1 VGTITSDWD
10 PQRMHPVL
18 GYARPHWGTDIGGL
32 PIGTEL
38 VAVAAGT
45 VSYADCDSEGLCQV
59 DYDTDDGWRIRYLH
73 IVSGSWTVAKGD
85 RVEAGQVIAQLGNTG
100 VGTGAHL
107 HVETSP
113 LDKIGSDQWC
123 AFDPSWA
130 DRCTNPVETFKAHGV
145 DLATGEVTA
154 VADSA
159 GGLSGVVDFARSKI
173 GGPYVWGGEGPT
185 GYDCS
190 GLVQAAY
197 QTIQVSLEH
206 SAAAQC
212 SAGTAV
218 NQDQAKA
225 GDIVC
230 WGSPAYHVAIYNG
243 DGGIIGAQ
251 TYSVGIVET
260 PLYGDYYL
268 RKLSD

>member
-1 VGTITSDWD
+1 
-10 PQRMHPVL
+10 M
-18 GYARPHWGTDIGGL
+18 
-32 PIGTEL
+32 
-38 VAVAAGT
+38 
-45 VSYADCDSEGLCQV
+45 
-59 DYDTDDGWRIRYLH
+59 
-73 IVSGSWTVAKGD
+73 
-85 RVEAGQVIAQLGNTG
+85 IAQLGNTG

-243 DGGIIGAQ
+243 DGGIVGAQ